1 MKPAAQ
7 LSPLLALLAV
17 LAAGCGATP
26 VDLSRGERV
35 FGPGEYQ
42 QVRQRWT
49 REMQILPVDGIENVL
64 TVSVTHLSYEMRWA
78 YVVKRAHDLHL
89 SPAERQRLN
98 AEEFGRLD
106 GGHEFYVTAM
116 SGLEDA
122 DELEPGE
129 GPWEIRLVDDRGRRI
144 APLAVEPID
153 EPSAADVQ
161 YFQLDPVHRSAYRIL
176 FPLETGDGEPILG
189 DATRFYSVE
198 FSSPYGHGELR
209 WEVAADTVGS

>member
-1 MKPAAQ
+1 MKPAVR
-7 LSPLLALLAV
+7 LSSLLTLLALLS
-17 LAAGCGATP
+17 AGCAGP
-26 VDLSRGERV
+26 RVDLSRGERV

-78 YVVKRAHDLHL
+78 YAVKCAHDLHL
-89 SPAERQRLN
+89 SPSERQRLN

-106 GGHEFYVTAM
+106 EGHEFYVTAM
-116 SGLEDA
+116 SGLGDA
-122 DELEPGE
+122 DELEPDE
-129 GPWEIRLVDDRGRRI
+129 GPWEIRLVDDRGRRV
-144 APLAVEPID
+144 APLLVEPID

-176 FPLETGDGEPILG
+176 FPLETADGEPILG
-189 DATRFYSVE
+189 EATRFYSVE
-198 FSSPYGHGELR
+198 FSSPYGHGEVR
-209 WEVAADTVGS
+209 WEVVADTVGS